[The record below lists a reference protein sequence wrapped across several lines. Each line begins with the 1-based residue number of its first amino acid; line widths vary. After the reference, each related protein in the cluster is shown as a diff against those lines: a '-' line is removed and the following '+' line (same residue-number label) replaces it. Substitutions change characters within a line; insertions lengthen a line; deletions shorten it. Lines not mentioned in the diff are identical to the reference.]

1 MSESVEIHLG
11 TQGRLVLPAALR
23 KALGVTPGATL
34 LARVDEGRLVIET
47 PTVLRERVKARF
59 ARMRGKESLAE
70 SLIADRRREA
80 ESEQKR

>member
-1 MSESVEIHLG
+1 MSEAIEIHLG

-23 KALGVTPGATL
+23 KALGVLPGETL

-47 PTVLRERVKARF
+47 PAIFRERVKARF
-59 ARMRGKESLAE
+59 ARVRGKESLAE

-80 ESEQKR
+80 EIERKR